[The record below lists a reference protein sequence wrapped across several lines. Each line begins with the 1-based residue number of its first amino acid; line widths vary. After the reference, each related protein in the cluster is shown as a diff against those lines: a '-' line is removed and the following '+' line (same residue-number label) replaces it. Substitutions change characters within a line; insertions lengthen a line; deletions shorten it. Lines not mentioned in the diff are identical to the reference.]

1 VLRGRCVPPAA
12 DGHTILTRMTSHAEF
27 IVLVTLVCSQ
37 LLVNIWMFHAKVCSV
52 LGRRAGCVPC

>member
-1 VLRGRCVPPAA
+1 
-12 DGHTILTRMTSHAEF
+12 MTSRAQFSPSAEF

-37 LLVNIWMFHAKVCSV
+37 LLVNIWMFYVKVRSV